1 MTEESKMII
10 EKTVSILHFEDDKVN
25 QLMVRKLLKKRFNA
39 YVRTED
45 TLNNVHLYVEY
56 PHLLERYN
64 AIICDYMFPKV
75 DATAKLKILSEC
87 DKPIIFYTCLDRED
101 WEFRVIRKLG
111 TIPKN
116 FTHLRKAS
124 KDGHTTLCEL
134 IGHIVFD

>member
-1 MTEESKMII
+1 MDEEKKMII
-10 EKTVSILHFEDDKVN
+10 EKTVSILHFEDDRIN
-25 QLMVRKLLKKRFNA
+25 QVMVREILKKRFQA

-45 TLNNVHLYVEY
+45 TLNNVDLYIEY

-75 DATAKLKILSEC
+75 DASVKFEAFANC
-87 DKPIIFYTCLDRED
+87 GKPVIFYTCLDKDD

-111 TIPKN
+111 HIPKS
-116 FTHLRKAS
+116 FSHLRKAS

-134 IGHIVFD
+134 IGYCLD

>member
-1 MTEESKMII
+1 MDEERKMII

-25 QLMVRKLLKKRFNA
+25 QMMVKKLLQKRFEA
-39 YVRTED
+39 YVRTES
-45 TLNNVHLYVEY
+45 TLNNVDLYIEN

-75 DATAKLKILSEC
+75 DATVKLEAFSKC
-87 DKPIIFYTCLDRED
+87 DKPVIFYTCLDKDD

-111 TIPKN
+111 HIPKN
-116 FTHLRKAS
+116 FSHLRKAA

-134 IGHIVFD
+134 IGSCLD